1 MGNVLIVV
9 ESQGD
14 HVRAAS
20 LPAITFGKQLAEKAG
35 GKLSLLV
42 VGKNASAVANDAA
55 KYGSAEVLAAEHP
68 GLEHYLAETFA
79 PIVAKAAKDKGASAV
94 AMTSTSTGKDLMPRV
109 AAMLDAGLVSDVIG
123 IVGPTSFKRP
133 MMAGNII
140 ATVEVATPTICATIR
155 QTEFKPAEAGG
166 AASPIAKIDATV
178 GDGTRAEF
186 VGVAESKSERPE
198 LTEAKIVVSGGRG
211 MREGKNFEQVAALAD
226 LLGGAMGASRAAC
239 DAGMVPNDL
248 QVGQT
253 GKVVAPQLYIA
264 IAISGAI
271 QHLAGMKG
279 SKTIV
284 AINKDPEAP
293 IFQVADYGLVTTWEQ
308 AIPQLLD
315 EIKKLKAN
323 Q

>member
-1 MGNVLIVV
+1 MGNVLVVV
-9 ESQGD
+9 ETQDG
-14 HVRAAS
+14 HLRTAS
-20 LPAITFGKQLAEKAG
+20 LPAVTFGKQLAEKAG

-42 VGKNASAVANDAA
+42 VGAGVDGVAADAA
-55 KYGSAEVLAAEHP
+55 KYGAAEVLVADHP
-68 GLEHYLAETFA
+68 GLKNYLAETYA
-79 PIVAKAAKDKGASAV
+79 PIVAKVAKEKGATVV

-109 AAMLDAGLVSDVIG
+109 AALLDAGLVSDVIAV
-123 IVGPTSFKRP
+123 VGDKQFKRP
-133 MMAGNII
+133 MMAGNVI
-140 ATVEVATPTICATIR
+140 ATVEVTTPIVCATVR
-155 QTEFKPAEAGG
+155 QTEFKPAEAAG
-166 AASPIAKIDATV
+166 AASPVAKVDATAA
-178 GDGTRAEF
+178 GDTRAEF
-186 VGVAESKSERPE
+186 VGVQASKSERPE

-211 MREGKNFEQVAALAD
+211 MKEGKNFEQVAALAD

-308 AIPQLLD
+308 AIPALME
-315 EIKKLKAN
+315 EIKKLKAAG
-323 Q
+323 